1 MVWDGDTYPF
11 PNFSD
16 VVVEVWKWK
25 SNLSHTL
32 LGVSLLIHA
41 GINVN
46 VYKLFPC
53 GSNERNDNDVV
64 KWKHFPSCSP
74 FVRRIH
80 RWPVRG
86 EFPAQRPVT
95 RSCDLFV
102 DLHLKKRLSTK
113 SGGWWFE
120 RPSPPLWRH
129 CNDNHDDMTARERF
143 PHCSSFGMGCIAGP
157 LRCFPHKS
165 SEMLRFYIFVDVRL
179 KKLWTNSRVE
189 SNFWC
194 KDANVA

>member
-1 MVWDGDTYPF
+1 MHHWRPFYWHDVILIPARMSRYNHYMVWDGDTYPF

-46 VYKLFPC
+46 VNKLFPC

-86 EFPAQRPVT
+86 EFTAQRPVT

-102 DLHLKKRLSTK
+102 DLHLKKTVEYKIGRLVIWEAIT
-113 SGGWWFE
+113 
-120 RPSPPLWRH
+120 PV
-129 CNDNHDDMTARERF
+129 MT
-143 PHCSSFGMGCIAGP
+143 S
-157 LRCFPHKS
+157 L
-165 SEMLRFYIFVDVRL
+165 
-179 KKLWTNSRVE
+179 
-189 SNFWC
+189 
-194 KDANVA
+194 